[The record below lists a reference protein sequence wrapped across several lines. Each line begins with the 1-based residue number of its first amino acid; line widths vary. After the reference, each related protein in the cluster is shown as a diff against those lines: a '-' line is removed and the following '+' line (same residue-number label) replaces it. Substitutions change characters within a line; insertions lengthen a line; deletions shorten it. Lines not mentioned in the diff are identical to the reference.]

1 MYGLLN
7 PFGVRNGELITVEDL
22 DPKKDYGL
30 KCECTCPN
38 CEGAFQ
44 ARCLR
49 EGSQRTKHFSHHNAL
64 NCDVNIAFLKSI
76 YLLIKEY
83 IDRRIQEKSVLFLP
97 DIIIRF
103 GLDDE
108 VSAKNIRFIRSV
120 QDNQTDVLVRKATAT
135 FFDRSEI
142 RYDEKGFPQAL
153 VAIKGDH
160 KLAFVVEPPEICS
173 GRVKL
178 KKYEDYATIQIG
190 FLTDESIFSNNKK
203 EQLLQLI
210 DDKWEQI
217 FWIYSPKWIDVKE
230 DVYKRQTE
238 YQEWKRQEQ
247 ERKERERQARERQE
261 QERRERER
269 REKEPQKVNIPKMF
283 FYPNSTEHDKE
294 SGEKR
299 QGDSEKK
306 KKLSIGKQKIR
317 IELLRTQ
324 QPYRVSDGV
333 GYNYYRLCSVCDV
346 PKFDYSFSDNL
357 TGTNCPS
364 IGVCK
369 DCFNKEKNI

>member
-22 DPKKDYGL
+22 DPEKDYGL

-49 EGSQRTKHFSHHNAL
+49 EGSQRAKHFSHHNSL
-64 NCDVNIAFLKSI
+64 DCDVNIAFLKSI
-76 YLLIKEY
+76 YLLVKEY
-83 IDRRIQEKSVLFLP
+83 IDRRIQERSVLFLP
-97 DIIIRF
+97 DIVIRF
-103 GLDDE
+103 DLDSE
-108 VSAKNIRFIRSV
+108 VSDRKIHFIRSI
-120 QDNQTDVLVRKATAT
+120 QDKRTDVLVRQATAIV
-135 FFDRSEI
+135 FDNSEI
-142 RYDEKGFPQAL
+142 CYDEKGFPQAL

-230 DVYKRQTE
+230 DIFKRQTE

-247 ERKERERQARERQE
+247 ERKERERQERERQE
-261 QERRERER
+261 RERRERER
-269 REKEPQKVNIPKMF
+269 QEQKSPKANIQKMF
-283 FYPNSTEHDKE
+283 FYPNSIEHDKE

-357 TGTNCPS
+357 TGSNCPY

-369 DCFNKEKNI
+369 DCFNKEKNN